1 MQNESYYKG
10 INNLNLDLPNQVEFN
25 RRKNVEQD
33 ETIETL
39 NSRISQLESLN
50 PAGFLPKVY
59 YGLTRGSY
67 TYRFTEDQIL
77 ELENTSGAN
86 GTSYEIYSTNPLE
99 EGTSIPAICVKI
111 SDNPMQWKIVIQGDF
126 NYNSTVFKV
135 VNMTTGATSEETISS
150 GLQLLPASYLGQYT
164 AADYKEKQ
172 ITVLNNLETNTTN
185 VVFASLDLNS
195 DNIYNWVAIG
205 NFTNGTD
212 GKSFYPISS
221 ATYSQIISRVK
232 VGDTVIPGSN
242 FTADGNTFE
251 VGNLYYI
258 TSLSPLL
265 FIIDGNI
272 KGAKGDTG
280 NTGATG
286 ANGADGYTPYIQ
298 DDYWYINGTNTGVK
312 AIGTDGQNGQDGQ
325 AFNIQQ
331 GLYSTPDNWGESGN
345 EDPEGNPL
353 LQLPTLPQTNIQ
365 GKGFVVYDPLTTPLA
380 PYYDLY
386 WADNNDSTWTI
397 IHPFSGIAGKNG
409 TDGET
414 PYISGGTWW
423 IGSTNT
429 GVSATGPQGPTG
441 PTGPAAATYN
451 YDSTTHVLTITTP

>member
-33 ETIETL
+33 STLETI

-59 YGLTRGSY
+59 YGLTRGAD
-67 TYRFTEDQIL
+67 TYRFEEDQIL
-77 ELENTSGAN
+77 ELQYTAGAN
-86 GTSYEIYSTNPLE
+86 GTSYEIYSTNVLE

-126 NYNSTVFKV
+126 NYNSTTFKV
-135 VNMTTGATSEETISS
+135 VNMTNGDTSEETISD

-172 ITVLNNLETNTTN
+172 ITVLNDLETNTTN

-195 DNIYNWVAIG
+195 DNVYNWVQIG

-212 GKSFYPISS
+212 GKSFYPIT
-221 ATYSQIISRVK
+221 AETYTQIMSRVK
-232 VGDTVIPGSN
+232 VGDTLVAGRN
-242 FTADGNTFE
+242 FTADGRTFE

-258 TSLSPLL
+258 GSLSPIL
-265 FIIDGNI
+265 FVIDGNI

-298 DDYWYINGTNTGVK
+298 DDYWYINGTNTGIK
-312 AIGTDGQNGQDGQ
+312 AVGTDGQNGQDGQ

-331 GLYSTPDNWGESGN
+331 GLYSTPDNWGENDNVDS
-345 EDPEGNPL
+345 EGNAL

-365 GKGFVVYDPLTTPLA
+365 GKGFVVYDPLTTPLT
-380 PYYDLY
+380 PFYDLY

-409 TDGET
+409 VDGET

-423 IGSTNT
+423 IGNTNT
-429 GVSATGPQGPTG
+429 GVAATGPQGPTG
-441 PTGPAAATYN
+441 PTGPAAATYS